1 MDYIV
6 LDIEFNGRK
15 FASPLPMEVIEIG
28 AVRLNEQFEYIDSF
42 TSFVR
47 PVYFAKL
54 NSFIQKKTGIPQESI
69 DTASRFPAVI
79 RKFMAWIQKSNDPLL
94 ITWGGEDMK
103 RIILDTRMHKM
114 DDTFFMQ
121 LPYFDLLKGYIHA
134 KGMTNDISVEG
145 ALEQLNIE
153 TSEQAHRALDDAK
166 MTAKILTA
174 VYDQMNWDKITYYV
188 DTFTNAKERRALK
201 NAVRLLRANKKEAT
215 WDNYVERFI
224 KDKLDEIDPKKLD
237 EMKTYFEKMAEKKQ
251 TPTSPPDQTATDSA
265 I

>member
-42 TSFVR
+42 TSFVK

-54 NSFIQKKTGIPQESI
+54 NSFIQKKTGIPQEAI
-69 DTASRFPAVI
+69 DQAARFPAVI
-79 RKFMAWIQKSNDPLL
+79 KKFMAWLQKSENPLL

-103 RIILDTRMHKM
+103 RIILDTRMHKL

-121 LPYFDLLKGYIHA
+121 LPYFDLLKGYIHSR
-134 KGMTNDISVEG
+134 GLTNDVSVEG
-145 ALEQLNIE
+145 ALEQLQIE

-166 MTAKILTA
+166 MTAKILIA
-174 VYDQMNWDKITYYV
+174 VHKEVDWEKVTHYV
-188 DTFTNAKERRALK
+188 DTYTNAKERRALK
-201 NAVRLLRANKKEAT
+201 NAVRLLRASKKEAT
-215 WDNYVERFI
+215 WENYVERFI
-224 KDKLDEIDPKKLD
+224 KDKIDEIEQNKLL
-237 EMKTYFEKMAEKKQ
+237 EMKNYFELIASKLQ
-251 TPTSPPDQTATDSA
+251 TTNNEQEPKDSA
-265 I
+265 S